1 VCAAPRGG
9 YVLTSGEDHA
19 LRLWELS
26 TGRCVGRLEGHA
38 CGVDSVC
45 LSPDWQYA
53 LAAGRDGKVHVWE
66 IDWELEGH

>member
-1 VCAAPRGG
+1 
-9 YVLTSGEDHA
+9 
-19 LRLWELS
+19 
-26 TGRCVGRLEGHA
+26 
-38 CGVDSVC
+38 VDSVC